1 MSTSQARNGGCLWA
15 GQYFVPT
22 EEIERQYPWGAPETG
37 AENPATNQSTQTK
50 GAIDYLLIERIVEGD
65 GNEIVKEFKCS
76 EVPRLTG
83 RRLFFDPCRKAP
95 EVPSQDR

>member
-1 MSTSQARNGGCLWA
+1 LPR
-15 GQYFVPT
+15 
-22 EEIERQYPWGAPETG
+22 RAPKTPRRHI
-37 AENPATNQSTQTK
+37 NSLQTK
-50 GAIDYLLIERIVEGD
+50 GAIDYLLIECIVDGD
-65 GNEIVKEFKCS
+65 GNEIVKQFKCS